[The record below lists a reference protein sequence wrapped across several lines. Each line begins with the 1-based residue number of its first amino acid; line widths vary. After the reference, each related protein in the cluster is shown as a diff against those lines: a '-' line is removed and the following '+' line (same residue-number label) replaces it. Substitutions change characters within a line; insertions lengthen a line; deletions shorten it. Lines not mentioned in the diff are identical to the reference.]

1 MIREYAPLAGHPLKT
16 GTTFLRP
23 MQVLPERV
31 TLDDPAV
38 SVMTDL
44 KSVSVV
50 NVRAMTSMDKAN
62 AKMIRYGVRLLLV
75 LDDADKVVGLLTATD
90 ILGAKPMCF
99 LQNVGG
105 THADITVRDIMTP
118 QHELEVLKLRDVLA
132 AKVGH
137 VVATLKQA
145 GRQHAL
151 AVEENADGSQAV
163 RGLFSATQIARQLG
177 VQIQTMEVART
188 FAEIEAVIGGSS
200 FSCKPD

>member
-1 MIREYAPLAGHPLKT
+1 MIREYAPLAGHPFKT

-31 TLDDPAV
+31 TPDDPAV

-90 ILGAKPMCF
+90 ILGEKPMRF

-118 QHELEVLKLRDVLA
+118 QRELEVLKLQDVLG

-145 GRQHAL
+145 GRQHAMV
-151 AVEENADGSQAV
+151 VEENADGSQAV

-177 VQIQTMEVART
+177 VQIQTTEVART
-188 FAEIEAVIGGSS
+188 FAEIEAVIGGSR
-200 FSCKPD
+200 FS

>member
-1 MIREYAPLAGHPLKT
+1 MIREYAPLAGHPFKT

-90 ILGAKPMCF
+90 ILGEKPMRF

-118 QHELEVLKLRDVLA
+118 QRELEVLKLQDVLG

-145 GRQHAL
+145 GRQHVM
-151 AVEENADGSQAV
+151 AVEENADGSQVV

-177 VQIQTMEVART
+177 VKIQTTEVART
-188 FAEIEAVIGGSS
+188 FAEIEAVIGGSR
-200 FSCKPD
+200 FS